1 MHVLITG
8 ASGFIGRHA
17 ADALEAAGHRVTR
30 KVRPDIDF
38 RRDVDADRWVAH
50 VRGVDVVVNAVG
62 VFASASDD
70 AMHDVHVRAP
80 IALFEACAR
89 EGVRVV
95 QVSALGADE
104 HATSRFHRSKRA
116 ADDHLR
122 ATHRDA
128 VVLQPSLVYG
138 RGGASAS
145 MLGTLASLPLVPLP
159 GDGSQRI
166 QPVHVDDVAA
176 AIVDVVDRPG
186 DAPTTVPLVGPRAL
200 TLRDYLQA
208 LRTALGGARAIFVP
222 VPRAWVH
229 AAVLLGAALRSPW
242 ASDEALAMLE
252 RGNTA
257 DPSALA
263 TLLGREPRPVE
274 AFVDPSERDE
284 AGRAAR
290 LPWTLGPLRLS
301 LAAVWLA
308 TAAVTLFAYPMDAS
322 VAMVER
328 TGLHGPLA
336 VAAVYAGAVVDAAF
350 GVATLVVR
358 RARWLWIAQAAVT
371 LAYSAIIAVA
381 LPEYLVHPFG
391 PLTKNLPILAVLAM
405 LYAMERR

>member
-1 MHVLITG
+1 
-8 ASGFIGRHA
+8 
-17 ADALEAAGHRVTR
+17 
-30 KVRPDIDF
+30 VRPDIDF

-70 AMHDVHVRAP
+70 ATHDVHVRAP

-159 GDGSQRI
+159 GG
-166 QPVHVDDVAA
+166 
-176 AIVDVVDRPG
+176 
-186 DAPTTVPLVGPRAL
+186 
-200 TLRDYLQA
+200 
-208 LRTALGGARAIFVP
+208 
-222 VPRAWVH
+222 
-229 AAVLLGAALRSPW
+229 
-242 ASDEALAMLE
+242 
-252 RGNTA
+252 
-257 DPSALA
+257 
-263 TLLGREPRPVE
+263 
-274 AFVDPSERDE
+274 
-284 AGRAAR
+284 
-290 LPWTLGPLRLS
+290 TLGPLRLS

-358 RARWLWIAQAAVT
+358 RARWLWIAQAAVI